1 MRTLIAVFLLVCTGA
16 GADTFTNIE
25 TGQTLEGKLL
35 GTIIEQGKRIYL
47 VKVGRD
53 HRKLEED
60 LWNVKLTPPP
70 GDDYEWKP
78 TIYKNEVRD
87 IEWLKSA
94 YRSRRR
100 DFTMIGTLPIDLR
113 QPVAENELHSG
124 RRLRLRG
131 LVRDIF
137 DDGGILLLVEMQ
149 DGSGKKS
156 AHELHVL
163 RAAGKRDAVNR
174 GWSGTVVRTEAGHR
188 VRLKGYRPSPRER
201 KIETAYILFPKEL
214 EPLTP
219 AQFMKLIER
228 GFDFDPPE
236 PSTGIRPRG
245 WVTCP
250 RCKGKGKVRGIV
262 KKISGGIY
270 EYYEKVIDCPRCGG
284 RGSVYR

>member
-1 MRTLIAVFLLVCTGA
+1 MLITTVLLVCASA

-25 TGQTLEGKLL
+25 TGQKLEGKLL

-53 HRKLEED
+53 HRKLEEN

-70 GDDYEWKP
+70 GEDYEWKP
-78 TIYKNEVRD
+78 TIYQNEVRD
-87 IEWLKSA
+87 IEWLKRN

-100 DFTMIGTLPIDLR
+100 DFTMIGTLPVDLR

-124 RRLRLRG
+124 RRLRLTG
-131 LVRDIF
+131 LVREIF
-137 DDGGILLLVEMQ
+137 DDGGILLLVETE

-163 RAAGKRDAVNR
+163 RVATKRTAVNR
-174 GWSGTVVRTEAGHR
+174 DWSGTVVRTEAGHR
-188 VRLKGYRPSPRER
+188 AHLKGYKPSPRER
-201 KIETAYILFPKEL
+201 KMETAYILFPKEPD
-214 EPLTP
+214 PLTP
-219 AQFMKLIER
+219 EQFMTLIEQ
-228 GFDFDPPE
+228 GFDFDPAKPT
-236 PSTGIRPRG
+236 PGIRPRG

-250 RCKGKGKVRGIV
+250 RCKGKGKIRGIV

-270 EYYEKVIDCPRCGG
+270 EYYEKIIDCPRCGG
-284 RGSVYR
+284 RGSVYE